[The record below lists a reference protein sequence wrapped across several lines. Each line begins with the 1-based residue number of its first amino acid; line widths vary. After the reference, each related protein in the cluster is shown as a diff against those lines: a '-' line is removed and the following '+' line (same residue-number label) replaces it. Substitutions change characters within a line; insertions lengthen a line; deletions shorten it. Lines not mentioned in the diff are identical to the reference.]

1 MDMNIANK
9 LTLLRVLL
17 VPVFLYF
24 LLESSDN
31 ITYGYIALAIFCIAS
46 FTDFLDGYLARKLNL
61 ITNFGKFMDPIADKV
76 LVNSAIIAL
85 LSLNEIGVVVTIII
99 IGRELIISGFR
110 LVASDR
116 NIVISAGQWG
126 KWKTFVQMI
135 MVIYL
140 LTGVQHMNSN
150 FMLIANILIYAS
162 AILSVVSLIDYI
174 YKNVEVLKG

>member
-9 LTLLRVLL
+9 LTLLRVIL

-24 LLESSDN
+24 LLNKDISTAYN
-31 ITYGYIALAIFCIAS
+31 YIALAIFCIAS
-46 FTDFLDGYLARKLNL
+46 VTDFLDGYLARKLNL

-85 LSLNEIGVVVTIII
+85 LSLGEIGAVATIII

-126 KWKTFVQMI
+126 KWKTVIQMF

-140 LTGVQHMNSN
+140 LTGVQHMNDTT
-150 FMLIANILIYAS
+150 MLIANIFIYAS
-162 AILSVVSLIDYI
+162 VILSLISLFDYI
-174 YKNVEVLKG
+174 YKNKDVLKG

>member
-9 LTLLRVLL
+9 LTLLRVIL
-17 VPVFLYF
+17 VPIFLYF
-24 LLESSDN
+24 LLNKDVSTAYS
-31 ITYGYIALAIFCIAS
+31 YIALAIFCIAS
-46 FTDFLDGYLARKLNL
+46 VTDFLDGYLARKLNL

-85 LSLNEIGVVVTIII
+85 LALGEIGAVATIII

-116 NIVISAGQWG
+116 NIVISAGPWG
-126 KWKTFVQMI
+126 KWKTVIQMF

-140 LTGVQHMNSN
+140 LTGFQHMNGTT
-150 FMLIANILIYAS
+150 MLIANIFIYAS
-162 AILSVVSLIDYI
+162 VILSLISLFDYI
-174 YKNVEVLKG
+174 YKNKEVLKG